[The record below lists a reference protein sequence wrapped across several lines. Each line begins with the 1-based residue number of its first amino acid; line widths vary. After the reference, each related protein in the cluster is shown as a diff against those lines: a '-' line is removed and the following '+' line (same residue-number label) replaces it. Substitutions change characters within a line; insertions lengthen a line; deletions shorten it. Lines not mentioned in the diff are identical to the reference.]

1 MTAKQL
7 LAVLEAL
14 LDTESNSW
22 FWKAETQAGR
32 AKAGKEF
39 LENVVLKMDCIAS
52 VLSKHVGIPV
62 ILNIVC
68 KTKYDIY

>member
-14 LDTESNSW
+14 LDMDSNSRY
-22 FWKAETQAGR
+22 WKAETQTAR
-32 AKAGKEF
+32 AKAGKDF

-68 KTKYDIY
+68 KTNS